1 MLPHGDTSKG
11 GLLERERQRERERK
25 RNGVNWGRGWRRTYS
40 VEELIN
46 SKKKKKK
53 GGQNEIMEMNEG
65 VDCGLESPEHLHMA
79 AFHNPLTA

>member
-1 MLPHGDTSKG
+1 M
-11 GLLERERQRERERK
+11 EE
-25 RNGVNWGRGWRRTYS
+25 YS

-53 GGQNEIMEMNEG
+53 RGQNEIMEMNEG